1 MQNDVITPMV
11 KEAYVLDVTLSNSAF
26 ATTADNESVFINS
39 RIMDALKIQPGDRVK
54 AYVVANYSDKQDRVP
69 WRAVRCEVIGTV
81 FEGVEKEAPPPPP
94 APQKDLSARIL
105 AALEEHGPLRTS
117 TLGRL
122 LGTNSGEIGS
132 LCLGLFA
139 EGKVALADVFSEP
152 AQKRASH
159 RVWAVN
165 LNEFDVDPFEDSEE

>member
-1 MQNDVITPMV
+1 MQNETITPLV

-26 ATTADNESVFINS
+26 ATTPDNESVFINS
-39 RIMDALKIQPGDRVK
+39 RIMEALKIQPGDRVK

-81 FEGVEKEAPPPPP
+81 FEGLEPEKEKTVA
-94 APQKDLSARIL
+94 APQKDLSERIL
-105 AALEEHGPLRTS
+105 DALEEHGPLRTS

-122 LGTNSGEIGS
+122 LDTNSGEIGS

-139 EGKVALADVFSEP
+139 EGKVALADVYSDP
-152 AQKRASH
+152 SQKRASH

-165 LNEFDVDPFEDSEE
+165 INEFDVDPFEED

>member
-1 MQNDVITPMV
+1 MQNEAITPLV
-11 KEAYVLDVTLSNSAF
+11 KEVYVLDVTLSNSAF

-39 RIMDALKIQPGDRVK
+39 RIMEALKIQPGDKVK

-69 WRAVRCEVIGTV
+69 WRAVRCEVVGSV
-81 FEGVEKEAPPPPP
+81 FTDVEPRVEVPE
-94 APQKDLSARIL
+94 KDLGLRIID
-105 AALEEHGPLRTS
+105 ALEEHGPLRTA

-122 LGTNSGEIGS
+122 LNSNSGEIGS

-139 EGKVALADVFSEP
+139 EGKIALADVFSEP
-152 AQKRASH
+152 SQKRSSH

-165 LNEFDVDPFEDSEE
+165 INEFDVDPFEEE